1 MLYNPFYGS
10 EKLNPE
16 EGETKEIGIN
26 TRIDDKTTFSA
37 HYYRT
42 ESDNLIGFNSANW
55 KYYNAGAET
64 IKGWDV
70 QLTKAFDDHFSA
82 TAAYTHTYIPA
93 NSAAVNPNRNGYIPK
108 GQYDLTFNYD
118 DTKFNGSLN
127 IKGIVDRTG
136 SKTNEAKVLDN

>member
-1 MLYNPFYGS
+1 MSRTALLNLKMLYNPFYGS

-37 HYYRT
+37 HYFRT
-42 ESDNLIGFNSANW
+42 DSDNLIGFNNVTW

-70 QLTKAFDDHFSA
+70 QLTKAFMITLVLLLLIHIPIFLQIPPLLILTAMA
-82 TAAYTHTYIPA
+82 T
-93 NSAAVNPNRNGYIPK
+93 SLKVNMI
-108 GQYDLTFNYD
+108 
-118 DTKFNGSLN
+118 
-127 IKGIVDRTG
+127 
-136 SKTNEAKVLDN
+136 